1 MGLENLLDFLGVNF
15 LASSVDADAATAQQG
30 QAAIGLD
37 HAPVAGNRIADP
49 IDCAERLGGFYGILV
64 ISRRDR
70 PHESDKSRYAAS
82 RRTFPVVFVKD
93 IAEFANRKF
102 CGVGAHLRGCAGAA
116 AAEPFGIDEASTEE
130 RRVRQ

>member
-1 MGLENLLDFLGVNF
+1 MCALVTGGQTCALPIFLVRHAHDQRVTNGGMGLENLLDFLGVNF

-49 IDCAERLGGFYGILV
+49 IDCAASLGGFYGILV

-70 PHESDKSRYAAS
+70 PPECDKSRYAAY
-82 RRTFPVVFVKD
+82 RRHFPAFLVKSF
-93 IAEFANRKF
+93 AEFAHSN
-102 CGVGAHLRGCAGAA
+102 
-116 AAEPFGIDEASTEE
+116 I
-130 RRVRQ
+130 